1 MLFPPNTPLKK
12 PNFVFAPSITVLLTE
27 TCPLRVVKRFKGRL
41 VKMIKD
47 INGRFD
53 VCSISPKIR
62 QILFHWDYGLAEN
75 NLL

>member
-1 MLFPPNTPLKK
+1 
-12 PNFVFAPSITVLLTE
+12 
-27 TCPLRVVKRFKGRL
+27 
-41 VKMIKD
+41 MIKD

-75 NLL
+75 NLLWFIICSYKNDLLLVL